1 MGQEISLCH
10 PDDKKFLFSS
20 IGWLLLKI
28 FSNRNLWC
36 DKDFKCC
43 YITGVNVD
51 KKNVYSCIGISQD
64 TYTIDFQK
72 YKIGNGDY
80 ERLGPLTNINIQCA
94 ANRYSI
100 SIISLLL
107 FILFF

>member
-1 MGQEISLCH
+1 MTKNSYSPLSVDYCSKYPVIGIS
-10 PDDKKFLFSS
+10 
-20 IGWLLLKI
+20 GV
-28 FSNRNLWC
+28 
-36 DKDFKCC
+36 DKDSKCC
-43 YITGVNVD
+43 YVTGINAD